1 MKNCGEDTM
10 HNKPIVLVLQ
20 APPACGKSTYAR
32 QKVSGENAKSWVIV
46 SKDSIRN
53 MLGVFWVE
61 SREDL
66 VRKIEWSS
74 AECAVKKGYNVI
86 IDATNLREKD
96 MRRWEGFCREFD
108 CELQFKRWALPYS
121 EAVSRDQARNGKPG
135 ELSVGLA
142 VMDYFYNTFF
152 PELKDK

>member
-1 MKNCGEDTM
+1 MQTPTT

-20 APPACGKSTYAR
+20 APPACGKTTYAR
-32 QKVSGENAKSWVIV
+32 QMVEGEASKTWCII
-46 SKDSIRN
+46 SKDDIRH
-53 MLGVFWVE
+53 MLGVYWVE

-66 VRKIEWSS
+66 VRKIEWES
-74 AECAVKKGYNVI
+74 ARLAVSKGYNII
-86 IDATNLREKD
+86 IDVTNLREKD
-96 MRRWEGFCREFD
+96 VRRWEGFCREFD

-121 EAVSRDQARNGKPG
+121 EAVARDQARNGKPG
-135 ELSVGLA
+135 ELAVGLA